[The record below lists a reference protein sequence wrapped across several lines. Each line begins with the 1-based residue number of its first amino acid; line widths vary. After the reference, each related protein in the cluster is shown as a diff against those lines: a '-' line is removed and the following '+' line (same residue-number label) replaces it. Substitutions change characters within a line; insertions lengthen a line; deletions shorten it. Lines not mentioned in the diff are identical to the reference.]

1 MSEIPKPNMANT
13 PVEMEGLIQSALG
26 RLTVA
31 RLEAQWLPTPPTP
44 IERFIDDV
52 LREAA

>member
-1 MSEIPKPNMANT
+1 MKEPKPNMANT
-13 PVEMEGLIQSALG
+13 PEQMEELVQKGLG
-26 RLTVA
+26 RLMVA
-31 RLEAQWLPTPPTP
+31 RLEAWPVPEPPTF